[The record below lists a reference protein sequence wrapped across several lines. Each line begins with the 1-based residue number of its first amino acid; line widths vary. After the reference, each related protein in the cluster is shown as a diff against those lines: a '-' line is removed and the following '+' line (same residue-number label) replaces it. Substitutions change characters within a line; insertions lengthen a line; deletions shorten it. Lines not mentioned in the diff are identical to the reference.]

1 MGLVSFPDDSLR
13 RTILVLLSVDV
24 AGCLAWDRLMSFL
37 FSPAIFR
44 ASLENTTLDE
54 LLLAARKLAASALA
68 IYLLANETGL
78 LGLGVIY
85 WLYRN
90 GFF

>member
-1 MGLVSFPDDSLR
+1 MDLVREVEAAAPALHAALELCGEWNPD
-13 RTILVLLSVDV
+13 
-24 AGCLAWDRLMSFL
+24 AMPCPAPAA